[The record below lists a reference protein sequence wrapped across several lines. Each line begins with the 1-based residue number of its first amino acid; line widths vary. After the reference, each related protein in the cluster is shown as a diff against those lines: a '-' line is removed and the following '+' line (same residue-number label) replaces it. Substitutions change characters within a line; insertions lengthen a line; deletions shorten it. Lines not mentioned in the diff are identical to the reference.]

1 MLCSRILC
9 SSGEGK
15 AKKKEIL
22 HDVTMSGNGGIS
34 RLASAG
40 TTSVFSEGQG
50 GQMES
55 FVANNLNATTRRR
68 DNRQQETGGADKAAL
83 VAALVLAA
91 VAAALVNNGCRQ
103 CWHWRRKIMAKAL
116 AVVLEGWRLVARE
129 WQWVALL
136 GADAAL
142 RSGRLIISS
151 GGLSKGQKSRGAGRA
166 SK

>member
-40 TTSVFSEGQG
+40 SEGQG

-103 CWHWRRKIMAKAL
+103 CWHWRRKNHGK
-116 AVVLEGWRLVARE
+116 GT
-129 WQWVALL
+129 
-136 GADAAL
+136 
-142 RSGRLIISS
+142 RSGI
-151 GGLSKGQKSRGAGRA
+151 GGVAAGGAGVAVGSFIGGGCSIEVREVDNFFWGA
-166 SK
+166 